1 MASSTSRKS
10 SAERVRGFR
19 ERKRKQGLKL
29 VQFWLP
35 DVSSPEF
42 KAEAHRQSLAVAN
55 TPHARDDQEFIDS
68 ITIKWWEDE

>member
-1 MASSTSRKS
+1 MASSTSSKS
-10 SAERVRGFR
+10 SAERVRDYR

-35 DVSSPEF
+35 DTSSPEF

-55 TPHARDDQEFIDS
+55 TPHAKDDQEFIDS

>member
-10 SAERVRGFR
+10 SAERVRDYR
-19 ERKRKQGLKL
+19 ERKRKLGLKL

-35 DVSSPEF
+35 DVNSPEF

-55 TPHARDDQEFIDS
+55 TPHAKDDQEFINS

>member
-1 MASSTSRKS
+1 MASSTSSKS
-10 SAERVRGFR
+10 SAQRVRDYR

-35 DVSSPEF
+35 DTSSPEF

>member
-1 MASSTSRKS
+1 
-10 SAERVRGFR
+10 VRDYR

-35 DVSSPEF
+35 DTSSPEF

>member
-1 MASSTSRKS
+1 MASSTSGKS
-10 SAERVRGFR
+10 SAERVRDYR

-35 DVSSPEF
+35 DTSSPEF